1 MSINGKIISPNEHE
15 SHHAYDLIYNALMLA
30 DWYCGDTHSINQE
43 SYSLLRLLGKKFTP
57 HIKKIVDKS
66 KKIGSFNDPDTYS
79 NCLIKPEKK
88 FKLDLIKEE
97 WDNLQ
102 HIYAS
107 LLMRT
112 TSHSVVV
119 RKLSSHKRSNKTQS
133 ALWEYE
139 KILMS
144 MNILKF
150 IDDPA
155 YQQAIRGALN
165 RIEGYHQLIAK
176 IGGVNGGKFRGT
188 TEAELAIW
196 NECCRFVANCII
208 YYSGIILSKIY
219 QEQEKLGKNAQRLQE
234 LEDMIAAKE
243 ASMKKLKETLSK
255 ALNSFEGKGL
265 TVEQK
270 NGKVYVSMEN
280 KLLFNSGSWLVSS
293 EGKKAVVELG
303 KVLGDNPDIA
313 VLIEGHTD
321 DDAFS
326 ASGPITDNW
335 DLSTK
340 RATSIVGILSEN
352 KKINKQNLTAAG
364 RGEFS
369 PLASNETADGKAK
382 NRRIE
387 IILTPR
393 LDAIAEMLNEI
404 N

>member
-1 MSINGKIISPNEHE
+1 M
-15 SHHAYDLIYNALMLA
+15 
-30 DWYCGDTHSINQE
+30 
-43 SYSLLRLLGKKFTP
+43 
-57 HIKKIVDKS
+57 IKKVSIGLLVLALSTSCVS
-66 KKIGSFNDPDTYS
+66 KKIYNDLENKFAD
-79 NCLIKPEKK
+79 LKK
-88 FKLDLIKEE
+88 ENRSLADENS
-97 WDNLQ
+97 NLQ
-102 HIYAS
+102 QG
-107 LLMRT
+107 
-112 TSHSVVV
+112 
-119 RKLSSHKRSNKTQS
+119 KNK
-133 ALWEYE
+133 
-139 KILMS
+139 
-144 MNILKF
+144 
-150 IDDPA
+150 
-155 YQQAIRGALN
+155 
-165 RIEGYHQLIAK
+165 
-176 IGGVNGGKFRGT
+176 
-188 TEAELAIW
+188 AELERDGLKSDLDKNKADLAKLKA
-196 NECCRFVANCII
+196 EYAAAQEQFKALQDSYVALEKN
-208 YYSGIILSKIY
+208 SSDALQSNLKKNRDLLSQLDEKGKALALEQDRLSKS
-219 QEQEKLGKNAQRLQE
+219 AQRLQE
-234 LEDMIAAKE
+234 LEDLIAAKE

-280 KLLFNSGSWLVSS
+280 KLLFNSGSWAVGS

-326 ASGPITDNW
+326 ASGPIADNW

-340 RATSIVGILSEN
+340 RATAIVAILSEN

-369 PLASNETADGKAK
+369 PLASNATADGKAK